1 MVSKPLKVLIA
12 EDSNADRLLLQA
24 IIRNQGYETVLAKDG
39 SEAITSFEQERPDI
53 VLLDAL
59 MPNVDGFETA
69 KYIKEH
75 SGDDFIPIIFLTSL
89 NETESLASCLN
100 AGGDDFL
107 TKPYN
112 PIILRAKINAFMR
125 MVKMHV
131 TLQKQRDQIADNNLR
146 LIREQEVAKS
156 TFDKIAHE
164 GSLQADNIQYQLSPL
179 AIFNGDVLLG
189 ANRPNGNLIVIL
201 GDFTGHGLSAAM
213 GAIPLSQAFYS
224 MVGKGFNIKE
234 IVYELNKKLKDI
246 LPVGIFCC
254 ATIVDFNFVKQQIEV
269 WNGGL
274 PDNVIYRKS
283 GEIEKL
289 PAQHLPLGILSNNQF
304 NNETQSFQLSKDDH
318 FYMWTDG
325 ILEAE
330 NNNSEQF
337 GECRLMKLFEGVPE
351 PERMF
356 DRINMAVT
364 AFAGDCQLSDDRSL
378 VAIRM
383 IDRLIKKPPLT
394 KAFDRG
400 REANADWTF
409 TLQLLPDSIK
419 EKDPL
424 PLLQQLLLNTSDLRR
439 FTGELF
445 VIISE
450 LYNNSLDHGLLELDS
465 RVKSSPNGFSLYYAQ
480 REQRLKKLDKGFIHI
495 RLEFHGSK
503 PHGQLAVEVEDSGGG
518 FNYQEIAPLQK
529 KQKLYSGRGIAL
541 VQSLCTDLNYLGKG
555 NKVRAIFSWS

>member
-1 MVSKPLKVLIA
+1 
-12 EDSNADRLLLQA
+12 
-24 IIRNQGYETVLAKDG
+24 
-39 SEAITSFEQERPDI
+39 
-53 VLLDAL
+53 
-59 MPNVDGFETA
+59 
-69 KYIKEH
+69 
-75 SGDDFIPIIFLTSL
+75 
-89 NETESLASCLN
+89 
-100 AGGDDFL
+100 
-107 TKPYN
+107 
-112 PIILRAKINAFMR
+112 
-125 MVKMHV
+125 
-131 TLQKQRDQIADNNLR
+131 
-146 LIREQEVAKS
+146 
-156 TFDKIAHE
+156 
-164 GSLQADNIQYQLSPL
+164 
-179 AIFNGDVLLG
+179 
-189 ANRPNGNLIVIL
+189 
-201 GDFTGHGLSAAM
+201 
-213 GAIPLSQAFYS
+213 
-224 MVGKGFNIKE
+224 
-234 IVYELNKKLKDI
+234 
-246 LPVGIFCC
+246 
-254 ATIVDFNFVKQQIEV
+254 
-269 WNGGL
+269 
-274 PDNVIYRKS
+274 
-283 GEIEKL
+283 
-289 PAQHLPLGILSNNQF
+289 LPLGILSNNQF
-304 NNETQSFQLSKDDH
+304 DNKTQSFQLSKDDY

-337 GECRLMKLFEGVPE
+337 GECRLMSLFDDAPE
-351 PERMF
+351 PENMF
-356 DRINMAVT
+356 DRINQAVT

-383 IDRLIKKPPLT
+383 VDRLIKKPPPT
-394 KAFDRG
+394 IAFDRD

-503 PHGQLAVEVEDSGGG
+503 PYGQLAVEVEDSGSG

>member
-1 MVSKPLKVLIA
+1 MKVLIA

-24 IIRNQGYETVLAKDG
+24 IIRKQGYETFLARDG
-39 SEAITSFEQERPDI
+39 REAIASFEKERPDI

-59 MPNVDGFETA
+59 MPNIDGFETA

-89 NETESLASCLN
+89 NETESLANCLD

-112 PIILRAKINAFMR
+112 PIILKAKINAFMR

-131 TLQKQRDQIADNNLR
+131 TLQKQRDQIVDNNLR

-179 AIFNGDVLLG
+179 AIFNGDVLLA

-224 MVGKGFNIKE
+224 MVSKGFSIKE
-234 IVYELNKKLKDI
+234 IAYELNKKLKDI

-254 ATIVDFNFVKQQIEV
+254 ASIVDFNFVKQQIEL

-274 PDNVIYRKS
+274 PDNVIFRKN
-283 GEIEKL
+283 GEIKPLEAK
-289 PAQHLPLGILSNNQF
+289 HLPLGILANDQF
-304 NNETQSFQLSKDDH
+304 NHQTQSFQLSKDDY

-330 NNNSEQF
+330 NKSGEQF
-337 GECRLMKLFEGVPE
+337 GEQRLMQLFDDVADPSK
-351 PERMF
+351 MF
-356 DRINMAVT
+356 HSINQAVT

-383 IDRLIKKPPLT
+383 IDHFLEKEPKPQPT
-394 KAFDRG
+394 GHRI
-400 REANADWTF
+400 EAHSDWVF
-409 TLQLLPDSIK
+409 TLQLLPDSIR

-450 LYNNSLDHGLLELDS
+450 LYNNALDHGLLKLDS
-465 RVKSSPNGFSLYYAQ
+465 HVKSSPNGFSFYYTE
-480 REQRLKKLDKGFIHI
+480 REQRLKQLDRGFIHI

-503 PHGQLAVEVEDSGGG
+503 PHGQLAVEVEDSGEG

-529 KQKLYSGRGIAL
+529 EQKLYSGRGIAL

-555 NKVRAIFSWS
+555 NKVRAIFSWN